1 MQPKNQCTVQ
11 QKYEFLALRDFRF
24 TLSSRYL
31 IAVSFMRIVVV
42 VVKLT
47 VFKFLQIFFK
57 LFKKKKHT
65 QSLHFQSNLDHPF
78 FSLKMAKI
86 EKDKKQWRKTSTIML
101 SKYVKIK
108 ALSPLPFLG
117 KTRLLFITFELFF
130 LPGNRIGSQIKG
142 LESKFDKIL

>member
-1 MQPKNQCTVQ
+1 MQPKNQWTLQ
-11 QKYEFLALRDFRF
+11 QKSEFLALRDFRF

-31 IAVSFMRIVVV
+31 IPVSFMRIVVA
-42 VVKLT
+42 VKLT

-57 LFKKKKHT
+57 LFKKKHT
-65 QSLHFQSNLDHPF
+65 QSLHFQSNFDHPF

-86 EKDKKQWRKTSTIML
+86 EKDKKQWRKASAIML
-101 SKYVKIK
+101 SKYVEIK

-117 KTRLLFITFELFF
+117 KTRLLFTTFELLF
-130 LPGNRIGSQIKG
+130 LPGNRIASQIKG